1 MLVWVGFQRPHN
13 KQQPKAQ
20 QPPLVERSAA
30 GEAMQRPA
38 QLAEREVARYGDG
51 TAGIGEHAKGFQGLV
66 GRQEGGLV
74 FSPNTRLQW
83 VGGTGGAPWPCSMIR
98 TPFHTKCHQPRN
110 ERSPA

>member
-66 GRQEGGLV
+66 GRQEGAGFLNQHEAAMGWGHWRCAV
-74 FSPNTRLQW
+74 ALLHDSHTVSHEMSPT
-83 VGGTGGAPWPCSMIR
+83 
-98 TPFHTKCHQPRN
+98 
-110 ERSPA
+110 